1 MKRKNGVLYTLLI
14 TLFVYALLTWILPV
28 TTFNGEFA
36 NQGMVRMGINE
47 TISYPTYTF
56 YNFIYIFV
64 YLGLVCCL
72 YGLLRKIPAY
82 RNLVSKIVSFVKE
95 RDLFVTILT
104 TLLLTIVI
112 TFNGFT
118 YEILAIM
125 PFIATV
131 LLKAGK
137 DKFTALLAT
146 VGPIAVGIIG
156 NIFASS
162 VAGVFVNGL
171 AIKYSDLLLAKILLL
186 ITGVVLLVVTIKL
199 HEKNVEEKEELDDV
213 FFLYED
219 EKEDSKSR
227 VWPLAVTFGFFVLVK
242 LVASISWSETFG
254 LSFFSELKEN
264 FEAIP
269 LFTKYIAFIVF
280 GLTVIGLL
288 VKYIV
293 NKKKDHN
300 KKFIETLGKF
310 GFVVFIVSSV
320 ILGIVF
326 IKVMLEDV
334 FKVTTFFSN
343 LYNNLSLEGATL
355 GTFFG
360 TLSPFGSWT
369 YAEYIIL
376 IIILGI
382 ALMIGYRIKPG
393 EAVENVGYGL
403 RGGLY
408 ALVLCMLGYIMLVTA
423 SNNPIMLTILKPVLT
438 LTEGFNV
445 LIYSLASFIS
455 GLFNTDFSYFNY
467 GIVNLTYVTAT
478 YGDKTNL
485 FPLIGLVNQ
494 SMYGLALLVAPTSI
508 PLIFG
513 LGTLNYSY
521 KKWLKFIWKLFLG
534 MFIVALLVNVIV
546 LIII

>member
-14 TLFVYALLTWILPV
+14 ALFVYALLTWILPV
-28 TTFNGEFA
+28 TTFSGEFQS
-36 NQGMVRMGINE
+36 QGMVRMGINDM
-47 TISYPTYTF
+47 ISYPTYTF

-82 RNLVSKIVSFVKE
+82 RNFVSKVVSLIKD
-95 RDLFVTILT
+95 RNLFFTILT
-104 TLLLTIVI
+104 ILVLTVVI
-112 TFNGFT
+112 AFNGFT
-118 YEILAIM
+118 YELLAIM

-131 LLKAGK
+131 VLKAGK
-137 DKFTALLAT
+137 DKFTALLTT
-146 VGPIAVGIIG
+146 VGPIAVGIMS
-156 NIFASS
+156 NLFASS

-171 AIKYSDLLLAKILLL
+171 AINYNDLLIAKLLLL
-186 ITGVVLLVVTIKL
+186 IIGVALLVVTIKL
-199 HEKNVEEKEELDDV
+199 HEKKVEEKEELDDV

-219 EKEDSKSR
+219 EKEDKKSR

-242 LVASISWSETFG
+242 LIASISWNETFG
-254 LSFFSELKEN
+254 LAFFNELKER
-264 FEAIP
+264 FDAIP
-269 LFTKYIAFIVF
+269 FFSKYIAFIVF
-280 GLTVIGLL
+280 GLTIIGLL

-293 NKKKDHN
+293 NKKKDN
-300 KKFIETLGKF
+300 KKKFIETLGKF
-310 GFVVFIVSSV
+310 GFVVFIISSI
-320 ILGIVF
+320 ILGVVF

-334 FKVTTFFSN
+334 FKVTTIFSD
-343 LYNNLSLEGATL
+343 LYSKLSLEGATL

-360 TLSPFGSWT
+360 SLSPFGSWT

-376 IIILGI
+376 LIILGI
-382 ALMIGYRIKPG
+382 CLMIGYRIKPS
-393 EAVENVGYGL
+393 EVVENAGHGF

-408 ALVLCMLGYIMLVTA
+408 ALVLCMLGYIMLVA
-423 SNNPIMLTILKPVLT
+423 SSNNPVMLTILKPLLT
-438 LTEGFNV
+438 LTKGFNV
-445 LIYSLASFIS
+445 LIYSLASFVS
-455 GLFNTDFSYFNY
+455 GLFNSDFSYFNY

-521 KKWLKFIWKLFLG
+521 KKWFKFIWKLFLG
-534 MFIVALLVNVIV
+534 MFIAALLINVIV
-546 LIII
+546 LILI

>member
-14 TLFVYALLTWILPV
+14 ALFVYALLTWILPV

-36 NQGMVRMGINE
+36 DQGMVRIGINE
-47 TISYPTYTF
+47 LISYPTYTF

-82 RNLVSKIVSFVKE
+82 RNLVSKFVSFVKD
-95 RDLFVTILT
+95 RGLFFTILT
-104 TLLLTIVI
+104 IILLTVVI

-118 YEILAIM
+118 YELLAIM

-131 LLKAGK
+131 LLKSGK
-137 DKFTALLAT
+137 DKFTALLVT
-146 VGPIAVGIIG
+146 LGPIAVGIMG

-171 AIKYSDLLLAKILLL
+171 AINYSDLIIAKVLLL
-186 ITGVVLLVVTIKL
+186 IIGIVLLVVTIKL
-199 HEKNVEEKEELDDV
+199 HEKKEEEKEELDDV

-227 VWPLAVTFGFFVLVK
+227 VWPLAVTLGFFVLVK
-242 LVASISWSETFG
+242 LVASIPWSETFG
-254 LSFFSELKEN
+254 LSFFSELKEK

-269 LFTKYIAFIVF
+269 LFSKYIAFIVF

-293 NKKKDHN
+293 NKKKDN
-300 KKFIETLGKF
+300 SKKFIETLGKF
-310 GFVVFIVSSV
+310 GFVVFIISSV
-320 ILGIVF
+320 ILGVVF

-334 FKVTTFFSN
+334 FKVTTFFSK
-343 LYNNLSLEGATL
+343 LYSNLSLEGATL

-360 TLSPFGSWT
+360 TISPFGSWT

-376 IIILGI
+376 VIILCI
-382 ALMIGYRIKPG
+382 ALMIGYRIKPS
-393 EAVENVGYGL
+393 ELVENAGFGL

-423 SNNPIMLTILKPVLT
+423 SNNPIMLTILKPLLT